1 MTAEASSAAAGEGAG
16 GQDPRAGADGL
27 DAQGRRPGGLGRD
40 IFGQETDL
48 CTDHMVAGPFT
59 VPSYQPEGLVELVRA
74 AQCADQRHPKWR
86 PSVPHSQTS
95 LVVGAADPGLS
106 LAKLLAAETDPVSAW
121 SGADFPPEMDD
132 GTLVEM
138 VAGCQRMVH
147 HYAALQARFVQG
159 LVERRQETL
168 RTVQSLGDEIG
179 ARLSVSSYAGGQVVT
194 RALALADLPRV
205 SEALAKGLISPRKV
219 DIITAAMAGLE
230 EEQAEVVEDLALEIA
245 PSHTPSQLKKK
256 LAEAVLVADPEAAEE
271 RHQVQRA
278 QRHVSCQPVEDG
290 MAWFGAYLPVEDA
303 AAAFTCIDSMA
314 AHRKDGDERGI
325 EARRADAFTQIFTE
339 ALANGRTPGGQTLPL
354 HQGIPA
360 HLRLTITAPVLAGD
374 AETPALLHGF
384 GPITAP
390 AARRL
395 IGERGCAAAA
405 MRCGESG
412 GLVGAPRS
420 DDSLVDAHPD
430 PGGACRSTAFPTD
443 YPGVLG
449 TANPPAELP
458 FGPRTGPDGDPLFRH
473 APPAWPAHLPDGTDP
488 LALAAWVKNRL
499 RSNQAPPGESRATH
513 DRCALIERQ
522 LGLIAADSYA
532 PSRRLRRRIIERDQM
547 CRFPGCQVPG
557 WRCQLDHIVAF
568 DPQLPAWAQTVETNL
583 HLLCAHH
590 HQLKTAG
597 LFQVERDVR
606 TGQTTWHAPTGHV
619 YIRGPEPADL
629 VALEAHLRA
638 DLDAHRCTQR
648 YARAQAK
655 RAQAAAQLASASEAW
670 SSPFLAGVAW
680 IDPMSPPRNGRSR
693 SAQRSH
699 SSSRSR
705 PTTRTHC
712 TEHAH
717 AATAS
722 AWPEEEP
729 PF

>member
-1 MTAEASSAAAGEGAG
+1 
-16 GQDPRAGADGL
+16 
-27 DAQGRRPGGLGRD
+27 
-40 IFGQETDL
+40 
-48 CTDHMVAGPFT
+48 MVAGPFT
-59 VPSYQPEGLVELVRA
+59 VPSYQPEGLVELVRD
-74 AQCADQRHPKWR
+74 AQRADQRHPKWR
-86 PSVPHSQTS
+86 PAVPHSQTS

-147 HYAALQARFVQG
+147 HYASLQARFVQE
-159 LVERRQETL
+159 LVERRQETV

-179 ARLSVSSYAGGQVVT
+179 ARLSISSYAGGQVVT

-205 SEALAKGLISPRKV
+205 SDALSRGLISTRKV
-219 DIITAAMAGLE
+219 DIITAALAGLE
-230 EEQAEVVEDLALEIA
+230 EEQAEVVEDLALELA
-245 PSHTPSQLKKK
+245 PTHTPAQLKKK

-325 EARRADAFTQIFTE
+325 AARRADAFTQIFTE
-339 ALANGRTPGGQTLPL
+339 ALASGRTPGGQALPL
-354 HQGIPA
+354 HQGVPA
-360 HLRLTITAPVLAGD
+360 HLRLSITAAVLAGD
-374 AETPALLHGF
+374 AQTPALLHGF

-390 AARRL
+390 AARRM
-395 IGERGCAAAA
+395 IGERGCEQAA
-405 MRCGESG
+405 MRCSG
-412 GLVGAPRS
+412 SGGLIGAPHRDDGLPGAPRGDEGLVGAPRRERRRHAAAARS
-420 DDSLVDAHPD
+420 DDAARGDSCPQRPVSRGGLCPPEDVRPD
-430 PGGACRSTAFPTD
+430 PGQAGRSPAFATG

-449 TANPPAELP
+449 TASPPAELP
-458 FGPRTGPDGDPLFRH
+458 PGPRTGPDGDPLFRQ

-488 LALAAWVKNRL
+488 LTLADWVKRR
-499 RSNQAPPGESRATH
+499 RSNQDPPGESRAAH
-513 DRCALIERQ
+513 DRCALIEQ
-522 LGLIAADSYA
+522 ELGLIAADSYA
-532 PSRRLRRRIIERDQM
+532 PSRRLRRRIVERDQM

-568 DPQLPAWAQTVETNL
+568 DPALPAWAQTVETNL

-590 HQLKTAG
+590 HQLKTEG
-597 LFQVERDVR
+597 LFRVERDVR

-619 YIRGPEPADL
+619 YVRGPEPADL

-638 DLDAHRCTQR
+638 DLDVHRCTQGYVR
-648 YARAQAK
+648 TQAQRARD
-655 RAQAAAQLASASEAW
+655 AARLATAGEW
-670 SSPFLAGVAW
+670 WNPFLAGVAW
-680 IDPMSPPRNGRSR
+680 IDPMSPPRSQRHRPAQRHR
-693 SAQRSH
+693 SAQRSQSAQSAH
-699 SSSRSR
+699 RPEQSR
-705 PTTRTHC
+705 PV
-712 TEHAH
+712 
-717 AATAS
+717 AAAS
-722 AWPEEEP
+722 WPETEP

>member
-1 MTAEASSAAAGEGAG
+1 MTVDDSSAAAGEGAG
-16 GQDPRAGADGL
+16 GQDPRADAAGQDAD
-27 DAQGRRPGGLGRD
+27 GRRPGGLGRD
-40 IFGQETDL
+40 IFGHETDL

-74 AQCADQRHPKWR
+74 AQRADQRHPKWR

-147 HYAALQARFVQG
+147 HYVALQARFVQD

-205 SEALAKGLISPRKV
+205 SDALSKGLISPRKV
-219 DIITAAMAGLE
+219 DIITAALAGLE

-245 PSHTPSQLKKK
+245 PTHTPSQLKKK
-256 LAEAVLVADPEAAEE
+256 LADAVLVADPEAAEE
-271 RHQVQRA
+271 RHRVQRA

-339 ALANGRTPGGQTLPL
+339 ALAHGRTPGGQTLPL
-354 HQGIPA
+354 HQGVPA

-374 AETPALLHGF
+374 AQTPALLHGF

-405 MRCGESG
+405 TRCAESG
-412 GLVGAPRS
+412 GLVGAPRNDHSLLS
-420 DDSLVDAHPD
+420 DDSLLDAHPD
-430 PGGACRSTAFPTD
+430 PGDAFRSTAFPTG

-449 TANPPAELP
+449 AASPPAELP
-458 FGPRTGPDGDPLFRH
+458 FGPRVGPDGDPLFRY

-488 LALAAWVKNRL
+488 LALAAWVKHRL
-499 RSNQAPPGESRATH
+499 RSDQAPPGESRATH
-513 DRCALIERQ
+513 DRCAL
-522 LGLIAADSYA
+522 
-532 PSRRLRRRIIERDQM
+532 RRR
-547 CRFPGCQVPG
+547 
-557 WRCQLDHIVAF
+557 W
-568 DPQLPAWAQTVETNL
+568 
-583 HLLCAHH
+583 
-590 HQLKTAG
+590 
-597 LFQVERDVR
+597 
-606 TGQTTWHAPTGHV
+606 
-619 YIRGPEPADL
+619 
-629 VALEAHLRA
+629 
-638 DLDAHRCTQR
+638 
-648 YARAQAK
+648 
-655 RAQAAAQLASASEAW
+655 
-670 SSPFLAGVAW
+670 
-680 IDPMSPPRNGRSR
+680 
-693 SAQRSH
+693 
-699 SSSRSR
+699 R
-705 PTTRTHC
+705 PTSTSS
-712 TEHAH
+712 AH
-717 AATAS
+717 TTTS
-722 AWPEEEP
+722 
-729 PF
+729 